1 MANIKKIMQC
11 KYLSGALHKEGEVG
25 LEIAKGEVANKPM
38 IRIRRVLFDRRGTY
52 ARNTMYLTKQE
63 ALEVSETLK
72 EVASKMRG

>member
-1 MANIKKIMQC
+1 MKNIKKIMQC
-11 KYLSGALHKEGEVG
+11 KYLSGALHGEGEVG

-63 ALEVSETLK
+63 ALELSETLK
-72 EVASKMRG
+72 DVASKMRG